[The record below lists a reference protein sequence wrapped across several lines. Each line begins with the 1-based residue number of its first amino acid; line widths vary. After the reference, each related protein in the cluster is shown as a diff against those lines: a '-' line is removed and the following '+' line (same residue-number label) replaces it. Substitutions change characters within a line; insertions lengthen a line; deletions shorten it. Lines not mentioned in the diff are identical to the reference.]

1 MRIPDRSTR
10 ARGAAVRAATLIL
23 LVAAG
28 RGAPAIAAPP
38 TPEPDDMEWAEDF
51 EIIDAGAAQTPPRI
65 PVLFGRLHILV
76 LHFPIAWVWL
86 AAILAVLGLRHPT
99 RIGHWDLIL
108 AIAAAASFLPALAT
122 GWVHHL
128 NLDPHLA
135 ETILMD
141 RHKTLA
147 FIAFGFVA
155 AAAALRTWAAQ
166 QHSQLPR
173 RLATAT
179 LCIGTILTS
188 TAAHFGG
195 SMVYGPDF
203 LHFW

>member
-10 ARGAAVRAATLIL
+10 ARGAAVRAAILIL
-23 LVAAG
+23 LVAPA
-28 RGAPAIAAPP
+28 RGAPAIDATPA
-38 TPEPDDMEWAEDF
+38 PEPDNAEWVEDF
-51 EIIDAGAAQTPPRI
+51 EIIDAGAAHAPPRI

-86 AAILAVLGLRHPT
+86 AAILAVLGMRRPT
-99 RIGHWDLIL
+99 RIGHWDLAL
-108 AIAAAASFLPALAT
+108 AAAAAASFLPALAT

-128 NLDPHLA
+128 NLDPQIADTL
-135 ETILMD
+135 LMD

-147 FIAFGFVA
+147 FIAFGFVTA
-155 AAAALRTWAAQ
+155 ATALRAWAGKQ
-166 QHSQLPR
+166 DSPLPR
-173 RLATAT
+173 RLATT
-179 LCIGTILTS
+179 SLCIGAILTS